1 MAAAAPA
8 ETSSFDSFRAVFRNP
23 NLRRLQLAWAGSQ
36 LGTWGFGVA
45 LAVYAYDRGG
55 PAAVGLVALLRWIP
69 SAIAAP
75 FMGALGD
82 RYSRRL
88 VMVSSDLGRVVVI
101 SLAAVAVFL
110 DLPAI
115 IVYLLAAVGVVISTA
130 FRPAQAAIT
139 PSLVSTPDELT
150 ACNVVSSS
158 VESVG
163 MFLGP
168 AIGGAILA
176 VSGPGEV
183 FVVAAATFAWS
194 ALLISRIRTQG
205 ATALARAEEDDA
217 EHAER
222 ESFWKHATGGFG
234 TVARDRDARL
244 LIALF
249 GSQALV
255 NGTFVVLQVVV
266 ARELLG
272 RGDAWVG
279 VISAAFGV
287 GGIAGAAIAGALVG
301 RGRLAGDFAVGILL
315 WGVPLIAV
323 GLWPTPAV
331 AIGATAAM
339 GIGNTLVD
347 VSGFTL
353 LQRAVPT
360 DVLARVFGVLET
372 VFLLTVAIGAAVT
385 PTLLHVVGAKTV
397 LVMVGCFL
405 PVVIALTWRKLAAVD
420 AAAKAPERELALLLG
435 ISFFERLPRPILE
448 SLARRLEPFR
458 LPAGTRLF
466 EQGESGDRF
475 YVVAS
480 GAVEIHRDGELVA
493 TIEPGGFFGEI
504 ALLHDVPRQGSATAR
519 DDAELLALDGAV
531 FVPAV
536 TGHGPSA
543 EAALEAMQ
551 DYGVP
556 SLGI

>member
-1 MAAAAPA
+1 MSAAEATKSGSLDA
-8 ETSSFDSFRAVFRNP
+8 FREVFRNP

-82 RYSRRL
+82 RYPRRL

-101 SLAAVAVFL
+101 SLAAAAVFL
-110 DLPAI
+110 DLPSLV
-115 IVYLLAAVGVVISTA
+115 VYLLAALGVVISTA

-158 VESVG
+158 IESVG

-183 FVVAAATFAWS
+183 FVVAAVTFVWS
-194 ALLISRIRTQG
+194 ALLISRIHTG
-205 ATALARAEEDDA
+205 ERAEETESADEGDR
-217 EHAER
+217 ER
-222 ESFWKHATGGFG
+222 ESFWTHATAGFA
-234 TVARDRDARL
+234 TVLHETNARL
-244 LIALF
+244 IVGVFCAQFVIAGALVVLEVVIALD
-249 GSQALV
+249 
-255 NGTFVVLQVVV
+255 
-266 ARELLG
+266 LLG
-272 RGDAWVG
+272 RGDGWVG
-279 VISAAFGV
+279 VIAAAFGI
-287 GGIAGAAIAGALVG
+287 GGIAGGAIAGALVG
-301 RGRLAGDFAVGILL
+301 RGRLAGDFAVGVLL
-315 WGVPLIAV
+315 WGLPLLVI
-323 GLWPTPAV
+323 GMWTTPAV
-331 AIGATAAM
+331 VIVAMAAM

-353 LQRAVPT
+353 LQRAVPEDT
-360 DVLARVFGVLET
+360 LARVFGVVQTL
-372 VFLLTVAIGAAVT
+372 FLLIVAIGASVT
-385 PTLLHVVGAKTV
+385 PLLIDLAGAKATLLGF
-397 LVMVGCFL
+397 GCFL
-405 PVVIALTWRKLAAVD
+405 PIVIALTWRKLAAVD
-420 AAAKAPERELALLLG
+420 AAATAPERELGLLLG
-435 ISFFERLPRPILE
+435 ISFFERLPRPVLE

-466 EQGESGDRF
+466 EQGDRGDRF

-480 GAVEIHRDGELVA
+480 GAVDIHRDGVLVA

-504 ALLHDVPRQGSATAR
+504 ALLHDVPRQASATAR
-519 DDAELLALDGAV
+519 DDAELLALDGAA

>member
-1 MAAAAPA
+1 MSAAETT
-8 ETSSFDSFRAVFRNP
+8 ETSSLDSFRAVFRNP

-82 RYSRRL
+82 RYPRRL

-101 SLAAVAVFL
+101 SLAAAAVFL
-110 DLPAI
+110 DLPAVV
-115 IVYLLAAVGVVISTA
+115 VYLLAALGVVISTA

-139 PSLVSTPDELT
+139 PALVSTPDELT

-158 VESVG
+158 IESVG

-176 VSGPGEV
+176 VSGPGQV
-183 FVVAAATFAWS
+183 FVVAAVTFAWS
-194 ALLISRIRTQG
+194 ALLISRIRTSG
-205 ATALARAEEDDA
+205 PAPLEDGQPDGA

-234 TVARDRDARL
+234 TVARDRNARL

-249 GSQALV
+249 GAQALV
-255 NGTFVVLQVVV
+255 NGAFVVLEVVV

-301 RGRLAGDFAVGILL
+301 RGRLAGDFAAGILL
-315 WGVPLIAV
+315 WGGPLIAI
-323 GLWPTPAV
+323 GLWATPAV

-339 GIGNTLVD
+339 GVGNTLVD

-353 LQRAVPT
+353 LQRAVPKEM
-360 DVLARVFGVLET
+360 LARVFGVLET
-372 VFLLTVAIGAAVT
+372 VFLLTVAVGAAVT
-385 PTLLHVVGAKTV
+385 PALLHVAGPKVV
-397 LVMVGCFL
+397 LVAVGCFL
-405 PVVIALTWRKLAAVD
+405 PVVVALAWRTLAAVD
-420 AAAKAPERELALLLG
+420 SAAKAPEGELALLLG

-448 SLARRLEPFR
+448 SLARRLEAFR

-466 EQGESGDRF
+466 EQGDRGDRF
-475 YVVAS
+475 YVVAA
-480 GAVEIHRDGELVA
+480 GAVDIHRDGALVA

-504 ALLHDVPRQGSATAR
+504 ALLHDVPRQASATAR
-519 DDAELLALDGAV
+519 EDAELLALDGAA